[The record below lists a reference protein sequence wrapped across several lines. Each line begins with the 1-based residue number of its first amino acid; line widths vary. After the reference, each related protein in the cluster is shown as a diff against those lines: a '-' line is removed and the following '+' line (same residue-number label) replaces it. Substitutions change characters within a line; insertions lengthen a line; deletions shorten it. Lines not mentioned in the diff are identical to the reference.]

1 MEATTQYHKNST
13 RGEAPMAFVEI
24 DYFETV
30 DASGHVVSRRLPA
43 GYRAECRGNTVRLI
57 AESAL

>member
-1 MEATTQYHKNST
+1 MEATTQYLRNITKN
-13 RGEAPMAFVEI
+13 EAPMAFVEI

-57 AESAL
+57 AEGAL